1 MIKSKYCD
9 NYDVECLADTLQDED
24 RKEEFFYGFMSAI
37 TFAHYKSLE
46 KEEKELYCK
55 ETLERV
61 IQGVGQDLMEEFLE
75 EHFGKRKGS
84 V

>member
-1 MIKSKYCD
+1 MIKSNYC
-9 NYDVECLADTLQDED
+9 NEEDVECLADTLQDED

-55 ETLERV
+55 ESCER
-61 IQGVGQDLMEEFLE
+61 IIDSVGQDLMQEFLE
-75 EHFGKRKGS
+75 EHFGKLKKE
-84 V
+84 

>member
-9 NYDVECLADTLQDED
+9 MEDVECLIDTLQDED
-24 RKEEFFYGFMSAI
+24 KKEEFMYGFMSAI

-55 ETLERV
+55 EILERV
-61 IQGVGQDLMEEFLE
+61 INGVGQELMQEFLE
-75 EHFGKRKGS
+75 EHFGKLKKE
-84 V
+84 

>member
-1 MIKSKYCD
+1 
-9 NYDVECLADTLQDED
+9 
-24 RKEEFFYGFMSAI
+24 MSAI

-55 ETLERV
+55 ETLER
-61 IQGVGQDLMEEFLE
+61 IINGVGQELMQEFLE
-75 EHFGKRKGS
+75 EHFGKREGS